1 MTTWNYIK
9 GSEKDFEG
17 APDWASMIMEF
28 DGQTIFE
35 EHVTPL
41 IGISRFS
48 IKGDKSVEVWSVDTI
63 PGGTII
69 AQREPVTS
77 ANELRPRSICH
88 PDGTVQFGCIQ
99 TPINDVVNHPSHY
112 TQGGIE
118 CIDAITAATV
128 GKTGIE
134 AVCVAN
140 VVKYLWRYEEKNGPE
155 DVKKARWYLERLI
168 NELEGNK

>member
-17 APDWASMIMEF
+17 APDWAMYRDKCFNMHFWSEGYSVGDRF
-28 DGQTIFE
+28 KRVNSGDVSEYDGSEQQ
-35 EHVTPL
+35 
-41 IGISRFS
+41 
-48 IKGDKSVEVWSVDTI
+48 SV
-63 PGGTII
+63 II
-69 AQREPVTS
+69 AQREPVAT
-77 ANELRPRSICH
+77 
-88 PDGTVQFGCIQ
+88 
-99 TPINDVVNHPSHY
+99 NDNINHPSHY

-118 CIDAITAATV
+118 CIDAIKAATV

-140 VVKYLWRYEEKNGPE
+140 VVKYLWRYEEKNGLE

-168 NELEGNK
+168 NELSEGK

>member
-1 MTTWNYIK
+1 MTTWNYII
-9 GSEKDFEG
+9 GSEKDFEC

-69 AQREPVTS
+69 AQREPVT
-77 ANELRPRSICH
+77 
-88 PDGTVQFGCIQ
+88 D
-99 TPINDVVNHPSHY
+99 INDDRLLGSLNDLPLVSEKYPEHDNINHPLRY
-112 TQGGIE
+112 TKGDIE
-118 CIDAITAATV
+118 CIDAIKGATV

-134 AVCVAN
+134 AVDVGH
-140 VVKYLWRYEEKNGPE
+140 VIRYLWRYEEKDGLE
-155 DVKKARWYLERLI
+155 SVKKAEWYIKHLI
-168 NELEGNK
+168 RELESNK